1 MKIRFI
7 TRDWYKLILQIRC
20 VCYAI
25 HLVVTDCTIRVF
37 IIQIMVN
44 TNTNNYIP
52 VYVFIVTDP
61 RVENWLMM
69 QSYVPTLCVVGIY
82 LVMAITG
89 PRIMASRK
97 PINVQLPMLIYNLGL
112 VVLSVYM
119 FYEVSVIILL
129 YQPIAYTVYMVQ
141 NFDGEHF

>member
-1 MKIRFI
+1 MSY
-7 TRDWYKLILQIRC
+7 T
-20 VCYAI
+20 A
-25 HLVVTDCTIRVF
+25 HLVVIDCTIRVF
-37 IIQIMVN
+37 IIQIIVN

-69 QSYVPTLCVVGIY
+69 HCVPTLCVVGIY

-89 PRIMASRK
+89 PRIMANRK

-119 FYEVSVIILL
+119 FYEVSV
-129 YQPIAYTVYMVQ
+129 YM
-141 NFDGEHF
+141 NL